1 MALWMRW
8 LVSRIQVS
16 MLPRSNARV
25 QMPPSPTKEKQCSE
39 VWISVGLTLD
49 HQEHGMGTFAAFMA
63 KFGKDVLHIND
74 KSSVLR
80 DPSRQLNVDGFGK
93 PTVGSLLI
101 SLHTTAFSPFARG
114 IRRSGWLDGVYR

>member
-49 HQEHGMGTFAAFMA
+49 HQEHGKGDLCCVHAREL
-63 KFGKDVLHIND
+63 GKDVLRIND
-74 KSSVLR
+74 KTSVLR
-80 DPSRQLNVDGFGK
+80 DPSRQLNSTLWWTSK
-93 PTVGSLLI
+93 PQ
-101 SLHTTAFSPFARG
+101 
-114 IRRSGWLDGVYR
+114 RRSASPCRPRCWRAPTR